1 MEQSHRNKDIF
12 QLWNKVKELYKE
24 FDRDKYCILST
35 RSQLFDPPL
44 LTIQCMS
51 RDAPVCWIR
60 SIEEA
65 ITTSTAFKG
74 CPAIAIIRA
83 PLYSAK
89 GHSIIYCRRWCIKV
103 DEEGHGSQLLVASWH
118 CRHFRLTAPKNAQ
131 KTDSLLVPESGHPD
145 EDWSLFAPVWN
156 ARITARDRTRLA
168 QRGEK
173 EVEEPSERANKGIR
187 DLGQQR
193 QALFDFGF
201 VKCTPIHCLE
211 WSPMDV
217 EAEKVG
223 FSGSLVSTAPQWF
236 V

>member
-1 MEQSHRNKDIF
+1 MTTQQHACIITYTKLEKLKTPACITDSIIQGIQGHIPTGDVSISLSCTIEEQFKIGWTNMCQGHISTKWQDSFAELSPIGNRKSASSRAKTLILELWQYSKDIWKHRNNIVHGAMEQSHRNKDIS

-89 GHSIIYCRRWCIKV
+89 GHSIIYCRR
-103 DEEGHGSQLLVASWH
+103 
-118 CRHFRLTAPKNAQ
+118 
-131 KTDSLLVPESGHPD
+131 
-145 EDWSLFAPVWN
+145 
-156 ARITARDRTRLA
+156 
-168 QRGEK
+168 
-173 EVEEPSERANKGIR
+173 
-187 DLGQQR
+187 
-193 QALFDFGF
+193 
-201 VKCTPIHCLE
+201 
-211 WSPMDV
+211 
-217 EAEKVG
+217 
-223 FSGSLVSTAPQWF
+223 
-236 V
+236 